1 MGSRGFG
8 YLRDGLILL
17 AIAASVF
24 FGIWFLVPKKIP
36 SVKPV
41 GELAQDLERKLG
53 ANLEKTIL
61 HDPGLVTESAVTNAV
76 GVVARR
82 VLEHADGVPFPV
94 RVWVV
99 KNREP
104 NAFTFPGGV
113 IVVYSGLLAI
123 CERPEELA
131 AVIAHEVGHVSHR
144 DSVRALAQQMG
155 MAVLLSVISGGNS
168 GRAGDLIQ
176 QVLTIRHGRAVEA
189 EADVYATTTL
199 AKARINPAHLAAFFR
214 RIKAL
219 QGEND
224 AWLKWVDEHPDT
236 ESRIRSAEAAA
247 ARFEAATER
256 PIPVNWA
263 VMKRRLPSAL

>member
-1 MGSRGFG
+1 MSPRSLGF
-8 YLRDGLILL
+8 LRDGLILA
-17 AIAASVF
+17 AIAAGVF
-24 FGIWFLVPKKIP
+24 FAIWFLVPKKIP
-36 SVKPV
+36 PIKPV

-53 ANLEKTIL
+53 SSLEKTIL
-61 HDPGLVTESAVTNAV
+61 HDPGLVTDSTVTNAV

-82 VLEHADGVPFPV
+82 VLEHAGGVPFPV
-94 RVWVV
+94 RIWVI

-131 AVIAHEVGHVSHR
+131 AVIAHEVGHISHR
-144 DSVRALAQQMG
+144 DSVRALARQMG
-155 MAVLLSVISGGNS
+155 MAVLLSVVSGGNA
-168 GRAGDLIQ
+168 GTAGDLIQ
-176 QVLTIRHGRAVEA
+176 QVLAIRHGRAVEA
-189 EADVYATTTL
+189 EADGYAVETL
-199 AKARINPAHLAAFFR
+199 GKARVNPAHLAAFFR

-219 QGEND
+219 HGENE

-236 ESRIRSAEAAA
+236 ESRIRAAEAAA
-247 ARFEAATER
+247 ARFEAATEK

-263 VMKRRLPSAL
+263 AMKRRLPSAF